1 MKEWSADALVNAY
14 FAVSFVIVLLLAW
27 NGWRQGVLRQL
38 VTLTAIVS
46 AYVVGWFGAES
57 AAPLFWFLH
66 FPAQLTSIVGG
77 VVSGFAAFIGI
88 RTVGLIVCKRTAQ
101 QKPGATRMSYGFL
114 GALIGLLFGSALF
127 FVASSAVRMLGG
139 IAKAGIDS
147 FEQEHNGQR
156 DTNAPSSF
164 ISGLAKLS
172 TALESS
178 STGQFLRNN
187 DPLPTERAFAT
198 LTKLGIMVSRA
209 DAVERFSNFP
219 GISELTNHP
228 KITALKTDP
237 EISDLLASKSY
248 FRLLR
253 HDKIVSLAND
263 PVFAAE
269 IKMLDF
275 DKALDFALRTSTP
288 HRTSDSPPPFNPLVS
303 VIFLPIHALIYGD
316 PCIGGRCRGR
326 GGAIHRGGC

>member
-1 MKEWSADALVNAY
+1 MKEWSADALINAY

-27 NGWRQGVLRQL
+27 NGWKQGVLRQL
-38 VTLTAIVS
+38 VTLAAIVS
-46 AYVVGWFGAES
+46 AYFVGWFGAES

-66 FPAQLTSIVGG
+66 FPAPLTHIVGG
-77 VVSGFAAFIGI
+77 VVAGFASFIGI
-88 RTVGLIVCKRTAQ
+88 RTVGLVLCKRTAQ
-101 QKPGATRMSYGFL
+101 QMPGAKRMSYGIF

-127 FVASSAVRMLGG
+127 FVASSAIRMLGA

-147 FEQEHNGQR
+147 FEQEHHEQH
-156 DTNAPSSF
+156 DTNAPSSL

-172 TALESS
+172 IALENS
-178 STGQFLRNN
+178 STGQFLRKN

-209 DAVERFSNFP
+209 DAVERFTDYP
-219 GISELTNHP
+219 GISELANHP

-253 HDKIVSLAND
+253 HDKIVALAND

-269 IKMLDF
+269 IKKLDF
-275 DKALDFALRTSTP
+275 DKALDFALRTS
-288 HRTSDSPPPFNPLVS
+288 NPAAPR
-303 VIFLPIHALIYGD
+303 IQ
-316 PCIGGRCRGR
+316 
-326 GGAIHRGGC
+326 